1 MLHSGRLAAL
11 ERHSNIRLFTRCVHR
26 PPGGAEPPTTAGRV
40 STSHAFISAFPHPR
54 MGGTPLGAYCRSG
67 QLSLETGRSVPH
79 MTISL
84 REITEDN
91 IDERSRA
98 LSHNCRTRS
107 ASSPQSVDSLAE
119 AAEVP
124 QANPWFRAVYAD
136 GQPVRFVILAWNI
149 DPQPPGIIGP
159 WFLWKLLID
168 HRHQRLGYGH
178 VVMRQIVKLIRGQ
191 GAAELLTSYALG
203 DGGPEGFYAALGFVP
218 TGTVDDDGEVLAS
231 LSLGG

>member
-1 MLHSGRLAAL
+1 
-11 ERHSNIRLFTRCVHR
+11 
-26 PPGGAEPPTTAGRV
+26 
-40 STSHAFISAFPHPR
+40 

-67 QLSLETGRSVPH
+67 QLSLETGRSVSDV
-79 MTISL
+79 TISL

-91 IDERSRA
+91 IESVQS
-98 LSHNCRTRS
+98 LRTTPDQQRFVS
-107 ASSPQSVDSLAE
+107 TVVDSLAE

-136 GQPVRFVILAWNI
+136 ERPVGFVMLAWNV

-168 HRHQRLGYGH
+168 RRHQRLGYGH
-178 VVMRQIVKLIRGQ
+178 EVMRQIVELIRGQ

-203 DGGPEGFYAALGFVP
+203 DGSPEGFYAALGFVP